1 MALDAR
7 ILLVDD
13 EVRLLEPLSMALQD
27 MGCYV
32 KTAPGPD
39 EAMRCAREDAF
50 QIAFV
55 DNFLGPM
62 RGIDLM
68 QLMAKLDPG
77 LDFVI
82 MTANPDIDLAV
93 ESLKTGAADFIRKPF
108 RIEEMLRS
116 IDYVCRKKALE
127 QQRQEVMAGLE
138 LKIKAKTEELE
149 QTYFSVLVS
158 LSRAVETKD
167 PWTYGHSKRVSDHCR
182 LIAMKLG
189 FDELS
194 IENIGAAALL
204 HDIGKIGIS
213 DAILSKKGHLSDE
226 ERSTIRSHAQKGVDI
241 LSPLKQFE
249 ALLPAILHH
258 HENYDGSGYPAGL
271 AGEDIPL
278 CARII
283 AVADAYDS
291 ILSSRPYRSA
301 SDQAAATA
309 ELIACSGNQFD
320 RRLVHD
326 FVQALRA
333 RKLDK

>member
-13 EVRLLEPLSMALQD
+13 EVRLLETLSMALED

-32 KTAPGPD
+32 RTAPGPD
-39 EAMRCAREDAF
+39 EAMRCAREDTF

-62 RGIDLM
+62 RGVDLM
-68 QLMAKLDPG
+68 QQMAKQNPA

-93 ESLKTGAADFIRKPF
+93 EALKTGASDFIRKPF

-116 IDYVCRKKALE
+116 IEYVYRKKALE
-127 QQRQEVMAGLE
+127 RQRRDLLTGLE
-138 LKIKAKTEELE
+138 LKVKEKTEELKH
-149 QTYFSVLVS
+149 TYLSVLAS

-167 PWTYGHSKRVSDHCR
+167 LGTYGHSIRVSDYCR
-182 LIAMKLG
+182 LIAIRLDFDDLG
-189 FDELS
+189 ID
-194 IENIGAAALL
+194 NIRAAALL

-213 DAILSKKGHLSDE
+213 DAILGKKGHLSE
-226 ERSTIRSHAQKGVDI
+226 EEINIVRSHAQKGVEI

-258 HENYDGSGYPAGL
+258 HEHYDGSGYPAGL
-271 AGEDIPL
+271 AGDAIPL
-278 CARII
+278 SARII
-283 AVADAYDS
+283 AIADAYDS
-291 ILSSRPYRSA
+291 ILSNRPYRSA
-301 SDQAAATA
+301 ANQAMAIA
-309 ELIACSGNQFD
+309 ELMAHAGRQFD
-320 RRLVHD
+320 PRLVND
-326 FVQALRA
+326 FVQVLRA
-333 RKLDK
+333 GHPDE

>member
-1 MALDAR
+1 MALK
-7 ILLVDD
+7 
-13 EVRLLEPLSMALQD
+13 D

-39 EAMRCAREDAF
+39 EAMRCAREDTF

-62 RGIDLM
+62 RGVDLM
-68 QLMAKLDPG
+68 QQLAKLDPA

-116 IDYVCRKKALE
+116 IEYVYRKKALE
-127 QQRQEVMAGLE
+127 RQRRELLDGLE
-138 LKIKAKTEELE
+138 QKVKEKTEELKH
-149 QTYFSVLVS
+149 TYLSVLVS

-167 PWTYGHSKRVSDHCR
+167 LGTYGHSMRVSDYCR
-182 LIAMKLG
+182 LIATRLD
-189 FDELS
+189 FDELD
-194 IENIGAAALL
+194 IENIRAAALL

-213 DAILSKKGHLSDE
+213 DAILGKKGHLSNE
-226 ERSTIRSHAQKGVDI
+226 EKKIIRSHAQKGVEI

-278 CARII
+278 SARII

-291 ILSSRPYRSA
+291 ILSNRPYRSA
-301 SDQAAATA
+301 ANEAAAIA
-309 ELIACSGNQFD
+309 ELIACSGKQFD
-320 RRLVHD
+320 PLLVNH
-326 FVQALRA
+326 FVQALRGGHF
-333 RKLDK
+333 DE